1 MKIVPIIHRLTELKN
16 TGSNMKSIQPVHLT
30 VFFMTLSAF
39 FILSLFSPVLPSCHA
54 AADTVIVSS
63 EGLADPNSDA
73 YKRDK
78 AILYDALLD
87 DAKKQ
92 AIEKVVGI
100 YVDSRS
106 LVENYSLIEDNVLTE
121 TRGFIKQIMQKS
133 EPWLGEDG
141 FMHILIKAEVYT
153 DKAENALREMSRMQ
167 RIKLIREAGNPRI
180 SVAITVRDY
189 QRDSF
194 TAPERSP
201 IAENILKE
209 HISAFGYRVW
219 SEKVARDQELTNAEK
234 SHIGGQS
241 DQAAY
246 YVQRQPSD
254 FSILGEVKFKPINL
268 TLKTSGLEINKLTI
282 TSWTV
287 KCTDSATGEEL
298 YFNNKIPSR
307 RSWNTEDEA
316 LMAIG
321 ELIGQEFS
329 RDFFEQHLLQRTR
342 IYQLELQG
350 LPTYDAAVLFKKELI
365 GLRPVLNVD
374 LRTFDDLGGA
384 LYEVEFSG
392 NELDF
397 PEFLN
402 SAVLAP
408 LNYKFGKQVFSL
420 SSVQNLLIKVLFQG
434 TFRPAEVITM
444 FKEKP
449 PSSLATA
456 TPIRL
461 NQVAATRGALKKVKK
476 INPKGVE
483 TVMEYRKSGGK
494 TSLET
499 IKNF

>member
-1 MKIVPIIHRLTELKN
+1 
-16 TGSNMKSIQPVHLT
+16 MKSNLPIRSVL
-30 VFFMTLSAF
+30 FLIMLSALFMLSFTF
-39 FILSLFSPVLPSCHA
+39 FLAPSCHA
-54 AADTVIVSS
+54 AAETVTVTA
-63 EGLADPNSDA
+63 EGLADPEADA

-106 LVENYSLIEDNVLTE
+106 LVENYALIEDKVLTQ
-121 TRGFIKQIMQKS
+121 TRGFIKQILQKS
-133 EPWLGEDG
+133 DPWLGEDG

-153 DKAENALREMSRMQ
+153 SKAENALREMSRVQ
-167 RIKLIREAGNPRI
+167 RIRLLREAGNPRI
-180 SVAITVRDY
+180 SVSITVRDSK
-189 QRDSF
+189 RDSY
-194 TAPERSP
+194 TEPERSP

-209 HISAFGYRVW
+209 YISAFGYRVW
-219 SEKVARDQELTNAEK
+219 SEEITQERNLVNAEK
-234 SHIGGQS
+234 SLVAGQI

-246 YVQRQPSD
+246 YAHRLASD
-254 FSILGEVKFKPINL
+254 FAIKGEVKFKPINL
-268 TLKTSGLEINKLTI
+268 KLKTSGIEINRFTI

-287 KCTDSATGEEL
+287 KCQESATGEEL

-307 RSWNTEDEA
+307 RSWNNEDEA

-321 ELIGQEFS
+321 QLIGEEFS
-329 RDFFEQHLLQRTR
+329 REFFQQHLLQQTK
-342 IYQLELQG
+342 IYQLEVQA
-350 LPTYDAAVLFKKELI
+350 LPVYDAAVLFKKELI

-374 LRTFDDLGGA
+374 LRSFDDLGGA

-392 NELDF
+392 RKLDF
-397 PEFLN
+397 SEFLN
-402 SAVLAP
+402 SAVLTP
-408 LNYKFGKQVFSL
+408 LNYKFGKRVFSL
-420 SSVQNLLIKVLFQG
+420 ISVQRQQVKVLFQG
-434 TFRPAEVITM
+434 VRRTSDIITL

-461 NQVAATRGALKKVKK
+461 NQIAATRGALKKIEE

-483 TVMEYRKSGGK
+483 AVMEHRRSGGK
-494 TSLET
+494 TSLDV